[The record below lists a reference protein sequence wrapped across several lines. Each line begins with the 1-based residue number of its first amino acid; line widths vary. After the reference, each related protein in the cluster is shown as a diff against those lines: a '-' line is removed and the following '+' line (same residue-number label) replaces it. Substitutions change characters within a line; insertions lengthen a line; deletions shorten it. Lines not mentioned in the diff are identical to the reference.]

1 MSKFLSGLAIVACG
15 GIAALAWSAEP
26 EGAPKEPAGEKPAPV
41 ASVDEARRQA
51 TALHTVLHA
60 SLQRVHDGYFEE
72 DAGLLIPAAVLRDV
86 FEDLKQDQNI
96 VARWLV
102 VEGQA
107 MNTDHKAS
115 TSFEKEAT
123 RVLRAGEPTHEEFV
137 DGIYRRAAPIRLRNH
152 CLKCHVPDRK
162 STRDHTAGLIIAIPV
177 AGE

>member
-15 GIAALAWSAEP
+15 WIATLAWSAEP
-26 EGAPKEPAGEKPAPV
+26 EGAPKEPTGEKPAS

-51 TALHTVLHA
+51 TVLHTVLHA

-107 MNTDHKAS
+107 MNTDHKAR
-115 TSFEKEAT
+115 TPFEKEAA
-123 RVLRAGEPTHEEFV
+123 RVLRAGEPAHEELV

-162 STRDHTAGLIIAIPV
+162 STRDHTAGLIIAISV